1 MVRSRFLMQKCNNK
15 TYGYHVYYFFI
26 YKTKTLYRN
35 MWESV
40 KSGDGFRLMGS
51 GLARGAYRPLI
62 AFESSTHQLG
72 VRS

>member
-1 MVRSRFLMQKCNNK
+1 MVRSRFLMQKCNIK
-15 TYGYHVYYFFI
+15 TYEYHVYYFLF
-26 YKTKTLYRN
+26 TKLKHY
-35 MWESV
+35 SV
-40 KSGDGFRLMGS
+40 ISGRVSRVGMGS

>member
-1 MVRSRFLMQKCNNK
+1 
-15 TYGYHVYYFFI
+15 
-26 YKTKTLYRN
+26 

>member
-1 MVRSRFLMQKCNNK
+1 MVRSRFLMQKCNIK

-40 KSGDGFRLMGS
+40 KRERGS
-51 GLARGAYRPLI
+51 GLARGAAP
-62 AFESSTHQLG
+62 STDYE
-72 VRS
+72 